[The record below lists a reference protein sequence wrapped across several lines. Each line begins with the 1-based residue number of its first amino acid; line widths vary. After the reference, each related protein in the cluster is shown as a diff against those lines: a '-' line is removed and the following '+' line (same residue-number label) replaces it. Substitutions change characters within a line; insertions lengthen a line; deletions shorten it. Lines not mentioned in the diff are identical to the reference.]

1 MYWALNSP
9 GIPTLLDTF
18 HFFFVLLM
26 LNVVVLQ
33 DMQTAVIM
41 LRNLWLVSCYFSN
54 LPFSNLSVLS
64 WRKKKVLARLNIPLE
79 IIDQSCGKIRVHMFS
94 YEFVCNQNPSTSP
107 SIFLILIQLLYNPL
121 SIFTT
126 LPPHTDTNIIITTR
140 FPPKSS
146 LSKIVC
152 FPLCKCQK
160 HHAAIVVKDN
170 DNMDPQLRRG
180 RWDCG
185 TVV

>member
-1 MYWALNSP
+1 MLLFCKTCKLLLSCS
-9 GIPTLLDTF
+9 GIYGWSAAILAT
-18 HFFFVLLM
+18 
-26 LNVVVLQ
+26 
-33 DMQTAVIM
+33 
-41 LRNLWLVSCYFSN
+41 C
-54 LPFSNLSVLS
+54 LSLICLCLAEE
-64 WRKKKVLARLNIPLE
+64 KKKVLARLNIPLE

-170 DNMDPQLRRG
+170 DNMDPQLKRG
-180 RWDCG
+180 RWDWG